1 MQVPGFKKLH
11 FPGVT
16 MKEIKKTMMLYYR
29 LSSEEADKL
38 IESRNYSF
46 ERIFEYYKRKS
57 KFESEIDDE
66 LIDVEDIEDLNEIA

>member
-1 MQVPGFKKLH
+1 MPGFKKLH

-38 IESRNYSF
+38 IESRNYSI
-46 ERIFEYYKRKS
+46 ERIFEYFKRKS
-57 KFESEIDDE
+57 KF
-66 LIDVEDIEDLNEIA
+66 